1 MKQFIL
7 VSFLILFSKSSIAA
21 GLINDMQSCQRL
33 IDFINSKLDS
43 APTNYDD
50 ADVKIIRSGLNAYN
64 NYIQQ
69 EIVSLGL
76 LKFNG

>member
-1 MKQFIL
+1 
-7 VSFLILFSKSSIAA
+7 
-21 GLINDMQSCQRL
+21 MQSCQRL